1 MTSDE
6 KLDKILSLLGA
17 APEPADFFVRPD
29 PVEPRY
35 GEGIPMTTPDVR
47 EALKRSL
54 YGVTPAGNV
63 ARFGKD
69 YDDVWAE
76 IEALKAAGQFDP
88 IVEPYLALIPETA
101 FFGLLTGRIGLPKWD
116 GLGMDRRAQRMGL
129 AGKSVADLL
138 DEHFHGG
145 TPSGR

>member
-1 MTSDE
+1 MDIDQ
-6 KLDKILSLLGA
+6 KLDKILSLL
-17 APEPADFFVRPD
+17 EPAPQPTDFFVRPVE
-29 PVEPRY
+29 VEPRY
-35 GEGIPMTTPDVR
+35 GEGIPMTAPDVQ

-88 IVEPYLALIPETA
+88 IVAPYLSMIPETA
-101 FFGLLTGRIGLPKWD
+101 FFGLLTGRIGLPQYD
-116 GLGMDRRAQRMGL
+116 GLGGDRAAQRKRL

-138 DEHFHGG
+138 AEQFHGG
-145 TPSGR
+145 EPSGR

>member
-1 MTSDE
+1 MNDSQ
-6 KLDKILSLLGA
+6 KLDKILSLLEP
-17 APEPADFFVRPD
+17 APEPTDFFIRPVE
-29 PVEPRY
+29 VEPRY
-35 GEGIPMTTPDVR
+35 GEGIPMTAPDVQ

-63 ARFGKD
+63 ARFGTD

-88 IVEPYLALIPETA
+88 IVEPYLALVPETA
-101 FFGLLTGRIGLPKWD
+101 FYALLVGRIGLPKWD
-116 GLGMDRRAQRMGL
+116 GLGMDRRAQRMRL
-129 AGKSVADLL
+129 AGKSVSDLL
-138 DEHFHGG
+138 AEDFHGA